1 MERPVT
7 IGSVVYSRAGRDEGN
22 FFIVYGIVDDSYVL
36 LVDGDIRKLD
46 KPKKKKLKHV
56 KNTGEVIETLAEK
69 ILISAKIYDAEV
81 YSALR
86 KYNS

>member
-1 MERPVT
+1 MERPIT

>member
-22 FFIVYGIVDDSYVL
+22 FFIVYGILDDSYVL

-56 KNTGEVIETLAEK
+56 KNTGEVIQTLAEK

>member
-56 KNTGEVIETLAEK
+56 KNTGEVIQTLAEK